1 MVSLK
6 SKLRGKLMSS
16 HGARKN
22 TNNTIWV
29 TYSAKLNRDIALASN
44 SECIYWAACLEVNPQ
59 IKSFEFGCIVD
70 LKAKTGDEF
79 RKNEMIRI
87 ELADGGL
94 EFHGLSGGDGGEIC
108 MEAIIKVDG
117 TERNI
122 ICVNVFDDYIAE
134 RSRAATRY
142 LQLVA
147 YTAQIR
153 NEICDI
159 ECQTLRLIVRTLGY
173 GTVNKVLV
181 MTEMHDPM
189 LILGV
194 LSRMILSGE
203 LVVDIMER
211 PFGRHTLWRLA

>member
-1 MVSLK
+1 
-6 SKLRGKLMSS
+6 MSS

-29 TYSAKLNRDIALASN
+29 IYSAKLKRDIALASN

-59 IKSFEFGCIVD
+59 IKNFEFGCVVD
-70 LKAKTGDEF
+70 LKAKTGDDF
-79 RKNEMIRI
+79 RQSEMIKI
-87 ELADGGL
+87 ELEDGGL
-94 EFHGLSGGDGGEIC
+94 EFHRLLGGDGGKVC

-117 TERNI
+117 IERKI
-122 ICVNVFDDYIAE
+122 ICVDVFHDYIAE
-134 RSRAATRY
+134 QSRAATRC

-153 NEICDI
+153 NEICDT
-159 ECQTLRLIVRTLGY
+159 ECQTLRLIVRSLGY
-173 GTVNKVLV
+173 GTVNKVLM

-194 LSRMILSGE
+194 LSRMVLSGE
-203 LVVDIMER
+203 LIIDIMER
-211 PFGRHTLWRLA
+211 PFGRNTLWRLA